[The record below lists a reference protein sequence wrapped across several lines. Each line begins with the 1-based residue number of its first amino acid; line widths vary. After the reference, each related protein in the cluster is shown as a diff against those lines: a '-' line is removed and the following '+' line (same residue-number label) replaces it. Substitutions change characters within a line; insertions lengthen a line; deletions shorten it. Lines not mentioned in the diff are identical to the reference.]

1 VNNRIQIF
9 DQNGKFLEQWT
20 QFGRPSNIF
29 FDKKGMIYVTDN
41 TDPRTSEWPKGIRI
55 GSVEDGVVSAFIP
68 DPDTEFITVD
78 ASGNIYAV
86 AAMAV
91 PNKRIKKYIKQ

>member
-1 VNNRIQIF
+1 
-9 DQNGKFLEQWT
+9 
-20 QFGRPSNIF
+20 
-29 FDKKGMIYVTDN
+29 MVT
-41 TDPRTSEWPKGIRI
+41 
-55 GSVEDGVVSAFIP
+55 AFIP

-91 PNKRIKKYIKQ
+91 PNKRIKKYNKQ